1 MDYTVWFHRSFRFDE
16 LLLHEAQ
23 TGYRPKSQGDPMRT
37 RAAVLWDQPG
47 EWKVQE
53 IELDEPGPTEV
64 LVEMAATGLCH
75 SDDHFATGD
84 AAAGHLPIIGGH
96 EGSGIV
102 RKVGALVDEFEVGD
116 HVITAF
122 IPACGKCKWCAR
134 GMQNLCDVGAGAL
147 LGAQP
152 AGGFRAHADGS
163 DVATTGALGTFA
175 EWQVY
180 DQLSLVK
187 VDKSLPLHTICLVA
201 CGVQTGFGS
210 ATNAAGVRPGD
221 VVLVLG
227 AGGIG
232 MNAVQGASLSGASHV
247 IVVDP
252 APSKKIW
259 APQFGA
265 TEVFDNFED
274 ADAFVKSVTNGQG
287 ADSAIVTIG
296 VVKNEHIG
304 QAYGAI
310 RKAGTVVVAGVSSE
324 REAGPI
330 PGFNA
335 MTVAMY
341 QKRIQGALYGMGSP
355 RDAMP
360 ELLNLYSAGRL
371 KLDELITRRYTL
383 DDINQAYTDLR
394 AGVNIRGVIDFIP
407 ADASSALSARYCR
420 HLRPGLP
427 ASCCHGKSYRVR
439 LVAVLATAEDDYR
452 APAPEQWPHRI
463 YA

>member
-1 MDYTVWFHRSFRFDE
+1 
-16 LLLHEAQ
+16 
-23 TGYRPKSQGDPMRT
+23 MRT

-53 IELDEPGPTEV
+53 IQLDEPGPTEV

-75 SDDHFATGD
+75 SDDHFTTGD
-84 AAAGHLPIIGGH
+84 MTARHLPVIGGH

-102 RKVGALVDEFEVGD
+102 RQVGAEVHDFEVGD
-116 HVITAF
+116 HVLTSF

-134 GMQNLCDVGAGAL
+134 GLQNLCDAGARTL
-147 LGAQP
+147 IGDQP
-152 AGGFRAHADGS
+152 GGGFRAHADGS
-163 DVATTGALGTFA
+163 DIATMASLGTFA

-180 DQLSLVK
+180 DQISLVK
-187 VDKSLPLHTICLVA
+187 VDKSLPLNTICLVA

-210 ATNAAGVRPGD
+210 ATNAAAVRPGD

-227 AGGIG
+227 AGGVG

-247 IVVDP
+247 VVVDP
-252 APSKKIW
+252 APSKKTW

-265 TEVFDNFED
+265 TEVFDNFAE
-274 ADAFVKSVTNGQG
+274 ADVFVKSITNGQG

-310 RKAGTVVVAGVSSE
+310 RKAGTVVVTGVSNE
-324 REAGPI
+324 RESGPI

-335 MTVAMY
+335 ISVALF
-341 QKRIQGALYGMGSP
+341 QKRIQGVLYGMGSP

-371 KLDELITRRYTL
+371 KLDELITKRYTL
-383 DDINQAYTDLR
+383 DDINQAYADMR

-407 ADASSALSARYCR
+407 PGASSA
-420 HLRPGLP
+420 
-427 ASCCHGKSYRVR
+427 
-439 LVAVLATAEDDYR
+439 
-452 APAPEQWPHRI
+452 
-463 YA
+463 

>member
-1 MDYTVWFHRSFRFDE
+1 
-16 LLLHEAQ
+16 
-23 TGYRPKSQGDPMRT
+23 MRT

-75 SDDHFATGD
+75 SDDHFTTGD
-84 AAAGHLPIIGGH
+84 MTARHLPVIGGH

-102 RKVGALVDEFEVGD
+102 RQVGAEVHDFEVGD
-116 HVITAF
+116 HVLTSF

-134 GMQNLCDVGAGAL
+134 GLQNLCDARARTLIGDRPG
-147 LGAQP
+147 
-152 AGGFRAHADGS
+152 GGFRAHADGS
-163 DVATTGALGTFA
+163 DIAAMASLGTFA

-180 DQLSLVK
+180 DQISLVK
-187 VDKSLPLHTICLVA
+187 VDKSLPLNTICLVA

-210 ATNAAGVRPGD
+210 ATNAAAVRPGD

-227 AGGIG
+227 AGGVG

-247 IVVDP
+247 VVVDP
-252 APSKKIW
+252 APSKKTW

-265 TEVFDNFED
+265 TEVFDNFAE
-274 ADAFVKSVTNGQG
+274 ADAFVKSITNGQG

-296 VVKNEHIG
+296 VVTNEHIG

-310 RKAGTVVVAGVSSE
+310 RKAGTVVVTGVSSE
-324 REAGPI
+324 RESGPI

-335 MTVAMY
+335 ISVAMF

-371 KLDELITRRYTL
+371 KLDELITKRYTL
-383 DDINQAYTDLR
+383 DDINQAYADMR
-394 AGVNIRGVIDFIP
+394 AGVNIRGVVDFIP
-407 ADASSALSARYCR
+407 PGAS
-420 HLRPGLP
+420 P
-427 ASCCHGKSYRVR
+427 A
-439 LVAVLATAEDDYR
+439 
-452 APAPEQWPHRI
+452 
-463 YA
+463 

>member
-1 MDYTVWFHRSFRFDE
+1 
-16 LLLHEAQ
+16 
-23 TGYRPKSQGDPMRT
+23 MRT

-53 IELDEPGPTEV
+53 IELDEPGPSEV

-75 SDDHFATGD
+75 SDDHYTTGD
-84 AAAGHLPIIGGH
+84 MTARHLPVIGGH

-102 RKVGALVDEFEVGD
+102 RQVGPEVHDFEVGD
-116 HVITAF
+116 HVLTSF

-134 GMQNLCDVGAGAL
+134 GLQNLCDAGARIQI
-147 LGAQP
+147 GDQP
-152 AGGFRAHADGS
+152 RGRFRAHAGGS
-163 DVATTGALGTFA
+163 DIATMASLGTFA

-180 DQLSLVK
+180 DQISLIK
-187 VDKSLPLHTICLVA
+187 VDKSLPLNTICLVA

-210 ATNAAGVRPGD
+210 ATNAAAVRPGD
-221 VVLVLG
+221 VVLILG
-227 AGGIG
+227 AGGVG

-247 IVVDP
+247 VVVDP
-252 APSKKIW
+252 APSRKTW

-265 TEVFDNFED
+265 TEVFDNFAE
-274 ADAFVKSVTNGQG
+274 ADAFVKSITNGQG

-310 RKAGTVVVAGVSSE
+310 RKAGTVVVTGVSNEHES
-324 REAGPI
+324 GPI
-330 PGFNA
+330 PGLNA
-335 MTVAMY
+335 ISIAMF

-383 DDINQAYTDLR
+383 DDINQAYADMR
-394 AGVNIRGVIDFIP
+394 AGINIRGVIDFIP
-407 ADASSALSARYCR
+407 VGVS
-420 HLRPGLP
+420 P
-427 ASCCHGKSYRVR
+427 A
-439 LVAVLATAEDDYR
+439 
-452 APAPEQWPHRI
+452 
-463 YA
+463 